1 MPDEKAENIT
11 DVEQQTAA
19 EENPL
24 TSVAR
29 SVGSVIGTV
38 ASGASKV
45 LSISQTKEPKA
56 GEQDHSG
63 KKALSRREPPQ
74 DKRAQKRVANAR
86 KKKKA
91 HRRKL
96 NRANTRG

>member
-1 MPDEKAENIT
+1 MPDEKEEDTT
-11 DVEQQTAA
+11 DVEQPSGA

-24 TSVAR
+24 ASVAR

-45 LSISQTKEPKA
+45 LNISQTKA
-56 GEQDHSG
+56 AEQDESG
-63 KKALSRREPPQ
+63 KRALSRREPPQ

-91 HRRKL
+91 HRKKL

>member
-11 DVEQQTAA
+11 DVEQQTAP

-24 TSVAR
+24 TSVGR

-45 LSISQTKEPKA
+45 LSISQTTEPKA
-56 GEQDHSG
+56 AEQDQSG
-63 KKALSRREPPQ
+63 KRALSRRDPPQ
-74 DKRAQKRVANAR
+74 DKRAQKRVANAQ

-96 NRANTRG
+96 KRPNTRG

>member
-1 MPDEKAENIT
+1 MPDEKAENIP
-11 DVEQQTAA
+11 DVEQQTVA

-45 LSISQTKEPKA
+45 LSISQTPEPKA
-56 GEQDHSG
+56 TGQDHSG
-63 KKALSRREPPQ
+63 KELSPREPPR
-74 DKRAQKRVANAR
+74 DKRAQKRVAKAR

>member
-11 DVEQQTAA
+11 DVEQQNAA

-45 LSISQTKEPKA
+45 LSISQTKGPKA
-56 GEQDHSG
+56 ADQDHSRDR
-63 KKALSRREPPQ
+63 ALSPRKPPR
-74 DKRAQKRVANAR
+74 DERAQKRGANAR
-86 KKKKA
+86 KKKKG

-96 NRANTRG
+96 KRPNTRA

>member
-11 DVEQQTAA
+11 DVEQQTPA
-19 EENPL
+19 ETNPL

-45 LSISQTKEPKA
+45 LSITKEPKA
-56 GEQDHSG
+56 AEQDHSG
-63 KKALSRREPPQ
+63 KRALSRREPPQ

-86 KKKKA
+86 KTKKA